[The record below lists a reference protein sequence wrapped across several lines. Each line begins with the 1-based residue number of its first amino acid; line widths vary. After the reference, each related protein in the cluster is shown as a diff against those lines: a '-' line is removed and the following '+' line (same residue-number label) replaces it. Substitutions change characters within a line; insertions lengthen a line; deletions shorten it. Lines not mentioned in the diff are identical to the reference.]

1 VLGFLPIVA
10 GIGTSTRL
18 SILFFGKFCFGSGG
32 AGFRCNQKFSQWCSV
47 QILLLGFL
55 LMLGVWGVLLVNFV
69 DPEEAIGSIVAI
81 KGIPF
86 VVLGVK
92 VRSESIFW
100 GDLVIWEPASEMGW
114 QALPK
119 VARLT

>member
-1 VLGFLPIVA
+1 
-10 GIGTSTRL
+10 
-18 SILFFGKFCFGSGG
+18 
-32 AGFRCNQKFSQWCSV
+32 
-47 QILLLGFL
+47 
-55 LMLGVWGVLLVNFV
+55 MLGVWGVLLVNFV

-119 VARLT
+119 VARLTWCLLVVIWGVFGGEVVWVWPVLN